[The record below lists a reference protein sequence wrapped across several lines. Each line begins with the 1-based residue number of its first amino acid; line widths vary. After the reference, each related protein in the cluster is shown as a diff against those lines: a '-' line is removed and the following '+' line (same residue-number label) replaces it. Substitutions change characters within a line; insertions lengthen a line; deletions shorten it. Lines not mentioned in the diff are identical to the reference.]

1 MQRKGSISHP
11 LMRAVW
17 LKFTCLSPICLVN
30 RLLSLRS
37 RWCRGK
43 RCSSLR
49 EKVWRKICN
58 SNRYCNGSTLKA
70 CLHTNQSPSRTCL
83 VKWNMKVYS
92 NLMEPMRN
100 WYVNT
105 VVKSVYYYMSR
116 THFRVNVLSIVAW
129 MSMNC
134 FLETGAISET

>member
-1 MQRKGSISHP
+1 MKREGSISHP

-37 RWCRGK
+37 RRCRGK